1 MTSDPFVAT
10 LEKWVK
16 VSMHRSMR
24 NFIRYV
30 RQSGLSMSH
39 MGAMLH
45 IHRIGSCGVTELG
58 THLGVTSAAA
68 SQMLERLVQLEL
80 ILRTEDPDDRRVKQ
94 IELTDKGKRF
104 LEDGIRARQSW
115 VDDLLQSLSQDEKES
130 IGVALDTLN
139 AKVRTLK
146 HTSETHT

>member
-1 MTSDPFVAT
+1 MTSDPFAAT

-24 NFIRYV
+24 NFIHYV

-45 IHRIGSCGVTELG
+45 IHRIGTCGVTDLG

-68 SQMLERLVQLEL
+68 SQMLDRLVQLEL
-80 ILRTEDPDDRRVKQ
+80 ILRTEDPDDRRGKQ

-104 LEDGIRARQSW
+104 LEDGIRARQTW
-115 VDDLLQSLSQDEKES
+115 VNDLLQSLSRDEKQT

-139 AKVRTLK
+139 AKVRALK
-146 HTSETHT
+146 HTSEPHT

>member
-1 MTSDPFVAT
+1 MTLDPFAAT
-10 LEKWVK
+10 IEKWVK

-24 NFIRYV
+24 NFLHYV

-45 IHRIGSCGVTELG
+45 IHRAGKCGVTELG
-58 THLGVTSAAA
+58 NHLGVTSAAA
-68 SQMLERLVQLEL
+68 SQMLERLVQLGL

-115 VDDLLQSLSQDEKES
+115 IDDLLQSLSQDEKET

-139 AKVRTLK
+139 SKVRALK
-146 HTSETHT
+146 QPSEPHT